1 MTTKGT
7 IKELSVAVIEA
18 TAATQVRIKKPEEKL
33 VKEYAQAMS
42 AGSIFPPIIV
52 FAEKGSKR
60 YLLADGFARLA
71 AAKQIECETITC
83 TLYEGGVHEALGYAL
98 GANDDHG
105 QRRTQKDKRNAIT
118 LALKDPEWGEWS
130 DAKIGRLCRVDE
142 KTVAKVTEDLTIK
155 GLLHRP
161 KKRKARSKSGK
172 IFKRDAKKKKPEIRI
187 EGGQTEEKQ
196 ALKKAKR
203 GPKTQLDKDLE
214 DTYLA
219 IEAIK
224 GIAMSG
230 ADLVEKSGSFEFKK
244 DFEYC
249 RDWFDEAA
257 KACDAKAA

>member
-7 IKELSVAVIEA
+7 IKELPVAEIEA
-18 TAATQVRIKKPEEKL
+18 TAATQVRVKKPEDKL
-33 VKEYAQAMS
+33 VKEYAEAMS
-42 AGSIFPPIIV
+42 AGSIFPPIAV
-52 FAEKGSKR
+52 FAETGSKR
-60 YLLADGFARLA
+60 YLLADGFTRLEST
-71 AAKQIECETITC
+71 KQIKCETITC
-83 TLYEGGVHEALGYAL
+83 LVRKGGVREALEFAL

-105 QRRTQKDKRNAIT
+105 QRRTNKDKRNAVK
-118 LALKDPEWGEWS
+118 LALKDPEWCKWS
-130 DAKIGRLCRVDE
+130 NADIGRLCKVDD
-142 KTVAKVTEDLTIK
+142 KTVLKVREDMVLRGEIDKQETVKTRRGGKVVEQKAKQSSSEIRT
-155 GLLHRP
+155 
-161 KKRKARSKSGK
+161 KSG
-172 IFKRDAKKKKPEIRI
+172 ET
-187 EGGQTEEKQ
+187 QEKQ
-196 ALKKAKR
+196 QDRKTKK

-230 ADLVEKSGSFEFKK
+230 ADLVERSGSFEFKK